1 VNPVNDRPVSPL
13 GKTMKIRLIVL
24 MLTAL
29 AVTSRLVAAAG
40 CDVLPTLQIS
50 DVRTT
55 LMGNT
60 LREDRVIDGT
70 AFKDSEPLRFAT
82 VRLYIEKKLVQR
94 TTTDAHGHFLLENLV
109 PGGYTLSFK
118 GMGRFSIEVTA
129 PRFSQQF
136 YYGFTSLHGCLSW
149 GSSTD

>member
-1 VNPVNDRPVSPL
+1 MIAYQPL

-55 LMGNT
+55 FMGDT
-60 LREDRVIDGT
+60 LREDRVIADATGT
-70 AFKDSEPLRFAT
+70 RF
-82 VRLYIEKKLVQR
+82 
-94 TTTDAHGHFLLENLV
+94 
-109 PGGYTLSFK
+109 
-118 GMGRFSIEVTA
+118 
-129 PRFSQQF
+129 PRK
-136 YYGFTSLHGCLSW
+136 TS
-149 GSSTD
+149 